1 MDNPAAESN
10 SPLNTDQAAA
20 MFAGILEPKE
30 PEQAQANQEGQET
43 HGTEAEASQNGAEA
57 EGQQAETTQT
67 EDDPLVTV
75 KIDGKE
81 VEIPLSELKNGY
93 QRQADYT
100 RKTMEASD
108 VRKAAD
114 AEKQA
119 ASQERNNYAQNL
131 MRMQAQLEGALQEQ
145 QGIDWNRLI
154 QEDPQAYLQQKHL
167 WDQRQAA
174 LQQNYAAQQQLS
186 QQVQAEQAQQFQ
198 DHLKAQH
205 EELVAKLPEWKD
217 EAKAK
222 AETTAIRDY
231 LASAGFHQ
239 QEINSVADAKV
250 VVIARKAM
258 LYDQMISKAQ
268 AAQKKVAAAPAKVER
283 PGTGENPG
291 LDRRT
296 GAFQKLSKSGR
307 VEDAA
312 AVFASIL

>member
-1 MDNPAAESN
+1 MDNSQAVAESN
-10 SPLNTDQAAA
+10 SPLNADQAAA
-20 MFAGILEPKE
+20 VFAGILDPKE
-30 PEQAQANQEGQET
+30 PEQAPEDQEQATQGAET
-43 HGTEAEASQNGAEA
+43 QTETPETEA
-57 EGQQAETTQT
+57 QQAEQAQS

-100 RKTMEASD
+100 RKTMEASAE
-108 VRKAAD
+108 RKAAD

-119 ASQERNNYAQNL
+119 AHQERNTYAQNL
-131 MRMQAQLEGALQEQ
+131 VRMQAQLEGALQEQ
-145 QGIDWNRLI
+145 QNIDWNALI
-154 QEDPQAYLQQKHL
+154 QTDPQAYLQQKHL
-167 WDQRQAA
+167 YDQRQAL

-186 QQVQAEQAQQFQ
+186 QQMQAEQAQQFQ
-198 DHLKAQH
+198 AHLKAQH

-222 AETTAIRDY
+222 AETTAIREY
-231 LASAGFHQ
+231 LANAGFPEQ
-239 QEINSVADAKV
+239 DINSVADAKV

-283 PGTGENPG
+283 PGTGEAPG

-296 GAFQKLSKSGR
+296 SSYQKLAKSGR